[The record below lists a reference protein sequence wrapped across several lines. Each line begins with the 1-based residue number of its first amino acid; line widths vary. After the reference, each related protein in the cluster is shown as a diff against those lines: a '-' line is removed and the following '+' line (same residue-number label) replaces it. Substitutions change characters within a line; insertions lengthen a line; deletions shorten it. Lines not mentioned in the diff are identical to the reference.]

1 MKHVKTFMELVK
13 IKITFA
19 VMLTTITGYVLAAGG
34 FEQQMWATVFG
45 LFLLACGSAV
55 LNQYQEHGKDRMM
68 ERTSKRPIPSGRVS
82 PVSALL
88 IAVGLA
94 TVGSMLILF
103 TGGFLAM
110 SLGILALIWYNF
122 IYTPMK
128 KVTPFAVIP
137 GSVIGALPPLVGW
150 VAAGGDLLDPR
161 ALVMAFF
168 FFIWQVPHFW
178 LLMLKYGKQYEEAGF
193 PSLERYYSEQHIR
206 WVTFLWTFSTAI
218 SALMLPAFHVVES
231 IYTGIAIFA
240 LSTWLIFSFLKL
252 LKFDHVV
259 FKPMVYFM
267 KINIYVLFVIILLTV
282 DFLI

>member
-1 MKHVKTFMELVK
+1 MNYLKTFLELVK

-19 VMLTTITGYVLAAGG
+19 VMLTTITGYVLSSGG
-34 FEQQMWATVFG
+34 FESSMWATVFG

-55 LNQYQEHGKDRMM
+55 LNQYQEHQKDGLM
-68 ERTSKRPIPSGRVS
+68 ERTRQRPIPSGRIS
-82 PVSALL
+82 PLGAL
-88 IAVGLA
+88 IMAIGLSV
-94 TVGSMLILF
+94 VGSAMIF
-103 TGGFLAM
+103 ISGGLLAM
-110 SLGILALIWYNF
+110 SLGVLALIWYNF
-122 IYTPMK
+122 IYTPLK
-128 KVTPFAVIP
+128 KLTPFAVIP
-137 GSVIGALPPLVGW
+137 GSVIGSLPPMVGW
-150 VAAGGDLLDPR
+150 VAAGGDLFDPR
-161 ALVMAFF
+161 AIVMAFF

-193 PSLERYYSEQHIR
+193 PSLERYYSERHIR

-231 IYTGIAIFA
+231 LYTGIAIFA